1 MREKYFQILS
11 LCAHDTGQTTS
22 LAMASTILT
31 CNLGLVYLLMC
42 QVWVRSLILN
52 ENVGSVCIT

>member
-42 QVWVRSLILN
+42 QV
-52 ENVGSVCIT
+52 